1 MSFFDDRIFR
11 EASHDNGFAGN
22 RMDRQ
27 SEHRADDCVEEAL
40 KNPAARIYLFAGDR
54 ALLAAGSK
62 ALSPL
67 FTRSAAQDQQA
78 EQSSLI
84 LLGFEDGEPRLAAQA
99 AVQDED
105 ERDEDERDGGSLKA
119 VDLRS
124 LAVQGAVAPNH
135 LGAIAQARSLLHW
148 HANHRFCANCGKA
161 TEMRGGGIKRRCPS
175 CEKEHF
181 PRVDPVSIM
190 LAIDGDRCV
199 LGRSPHFLPGM
210 YSCLAGFIEQGETI
224 EDAVRRE
231 VQEEAGIRIGRVAYH
246 SSQPWPFPSSLMIGC
261 HAEAVSTEITPDEDE
276 LEDCRWFSR
285 DEVRLMLAGEHPD
298 GLITPPRM
306 AIANRIISAFAEAE

>member
-1 MSFFDDRIFR
+1 MSFFDNRIYR
-11 EASHDNGFAGN
+11 EASHDNGFSGN
-22 RMDRQ
+22 NIDRQ
-27 SEHRADDCVEEAL
+27 SEQRPDNCLDAAL
-40 KNPAARIYLFAGDR
+40 ANPAARIYLFSGDR
-54 ALLAAGSK
+54 PLLADDGGTQ
-62 ALSPL
+62 SPL
-67 FTRSAAQDQQA
+67 FTQSAARGREA
-78 EQSSLI
+78 NEASLI
-84 LLGFEDGEPRLAAQA
+84 LLGFEGGEPRLAAQA
-99 AVQDED
+99 AIREEDQQDD
-105 ERDEDERDGGSLKA
+105 DPIRA
-119 VDLRS
+119 VDLRA
-124 LAVQGAVAPNH
+124 LAVQGLVAPNH

-148 HANHRFCANCGKA
+148 HANHRFCARCGA
-161 TEMRGGGIKRRCPS
+161 ESRMVGGGIKRHCPA

-190 LAIDGDRCV
+190 LAIDGDNCV

-231 VQEEAGIRIGRVAYH
+231 VQEEAGIMIGRVAYH

-261 HAEAVSTEITPDEDE
+261 HAEAVSTEIAPDEDE

-285 DEVRLMLAGEHPD
+285 DEVRLMLAGNHPD

-306 AIANRIISAFAEAE
+306 AIANRIISAYAEAD